1 MLETKFPEKYVVWDL
16 ETSGLTPGQDRILE
30 IGAMMVQ
37 NGEIAGTFNALINN
51 GIEIS
56 PEITQITGL
65 TKEKLEAEGKD
76 PAETLE
82 AFFKIL
88 EEYPASITHNGF
100 RFDVP
105 FLIAA
110 LKSRGPFDSFRIE
123 ALEKKLR
130 WCHCDT
136 AVLYKAKKLGAVRG
150 WNEPFDIFARR
161 VMDQRVY
168 GLKYNVGI
176 ACDELGIDRSTIQQ
190 HRAGGDVELTHEIFK
205 KLTSASR

>member
-1 MLETKFPEKYVVWDL
+1 METKFPEKYIVWDL
-16 ETSGLTPGQDRILE
+16 ETSGLTPGVDRILE
-30 IGAMMVQ
+30 IGAMMVE
-37 NGEIAGTFNALINN
+37 NGQVVGTFNALLNN
-51 GIEIS
+51 GIDID
-56 PEITQITGL
+56 PKITEITGL
-65 TKEKLEAEGKD
+65 TREKLEAEGKD
-76 PAETLE
+76 PAEMLE
-82 AFFKIL
+82 AFITIL
-88 EEYPASITHNGF
+88 EGYPMSITHNGM
-100 RFDVP
+100 RFDAP

-123 ALEKKLR
+123 AIEKKLR

-161 VMDQRVY
+161 IMDQKVF

-176 ACDELGIDRSTIQQ
+176 ACDELGIDRSNITQ

-205 KLTSASR
+205 KLTGLSR